1 MSVTPSRQVFSGKAK
16 HTKTEFN
23 FASFRVFRGSKWLNM
38 KGHLEATRNDF
49 IRFPRK
55 RHLFGSQDTDEAF
68 TVSFGSS
75 ARNPV
80 DLSCFFLS
88 EST

>member
-1 MSVTPSRQVFSGKAK
+1 
-16 HTKTEFN
+16 
-23 FASFRVFRGSKWLNM
+23 M
-38 KGHLEATRNDF
+38 KGHLDATRNDL